1 MRHHSPPSVDWIT
14 PKATSIMP
22 DKPYADSVDLSATS
36 GSFSRRITGVLLLVL
51 AVALLGSSI
60 GYWSLLKV
68 SNETENMVAQVM
80 STERL
85 ADGLQRH
92 ILVNVARS
100 KALAL
105 SSEPQVGEA
114 LQPEIDQTSAQID
127 RLLQQLDGMLSA
139 PDDRMTLGQVM
150 QANIGFVKARQE
162 LTAARDGGV
171 TAQIEKVYASRFT
184 PATQALQDAVSRLGD
199 AQRTK
204 IEASVRHIGHLG
216 LTARGG
222 LILFS
227 ACALLLGWVL
237 SAWLARSITRPIE
250 QAVATANQVASLDLS
265 TPINGHDRDEAGRL
279 LVALGRMQTS
289 LHTLVQQV
297 QGASHNVAE
306 GATQIAVG
314 NLDFSERTEMAS
326 SFLQQTAAS
335 IEEIA
340 ASTQASLQATSRGA
354 ALAQS
359 ATQEAASGSAV
370 MSEVM
375 QTMNDISA
383 ASRQIVEITAVID
396 SIAFQTNILA
406 LNAAVEAARAGEQGR
421 GFAVVANEVRTLAN
435 RSAVAAQEIKALI
448 DASASK
454 VDLGTRK
461 VSLALTTMHSIVHS
475 VDQVSAA
482 IHEIHAGSNAQSHSM
497 SRINASVNQLD
508 QMTQQNAAVVEESA
522 AAAQN
527 LQDQA
532 GDLRDVARRFKL
544 PALLLAG

>member
-1 MRHHSPPSVDWIT
+1 MHHSPPCADWIT
-14 PKATSIMP
+14 QKATSFMP
-22 DKPYADSVDLSATS
+22 HIPYSDSVGQQATS

-60 GYWSLLKV
+60 GFWSLFKV
-68 SNETENMVAQVM
+68 SNETERMVAQVM

-85 ADGLQRH
+85 AGGLQQH

-100 KALAL
+100 KAFAL
-105 SSEPQVGEA
+105 SSEPQVGDA
-114 LQPEIDQTSAQID
+114 LMPEIKQTSAQID
-127 RLLQQLDGMLSA
+127 ALLQQLDGMLSA
-139 PDDRMTLGQVM
+139 PDDRTTLAQVV
-150 QANIGFVKARQE
+150 QANISFVKARQE
-162 LTAARDGGV
+162 LTVARDGGV

-184 PATQALQDAVSRLGD
+184 PAAQALQDAVSRLGD
-199 AQRTK
+199 AQRAK
-204 IEASVRHIGHLG
+204 IVASVSHIGHLG
-216 LTARGG
+216 LTARWG

-227 ACALLLGWVL
+227 VCALLLGWVL

-265 TPINGHDRDEAGRL
+265 TQINGHDRDEAGRL
-279 LVALGRMQTS
+279 LVALGRMQAS
-289 LHTLVQQV
+289 LHILVQQV
-297 QGASHNVAE
+297 QGASHSVAE

-314 NLDFSERTEMAS
+314 NLDFSERTEMAA

-340 ASTQASLQATSRGA
+340 ASTQASLQAASRGA

-359 ATQEAASGSAV
+359 ATQEAANGSAV

-383 ASRQIVEITAVID
+383 ASRQIVDITAVID

-421 GFAVVANEVRTLAN
+421 GFAVVAAEVRTLAN
-435 RSAVAAQEIKALI
+435 RSATAAHEIKALI
-448 DASASK
+448 DAATTK
-454 VDLGTRK
+454 VDLGTQK
-461 VSLALTTMHSIVHS
+461 VSLARATMHTIVHS

-544 PALLLAG
+544 PALLLPA